1 MSAGLLRAFTI
12 SMSVVYLEGIQS
24 KEHFPTLDDYR
35 ASHDTSAARNSLGG
49 SGCVEFCL
57 SRFPRLL
64 PLGFSRGTVGSPQ
77 VRRKGLGPSAVT
89 LAACET
95 KK

>member
-1 MSAGLLRAFTI
+1 
-12 SMSVVYLEGIQS
+12 MSVVYLEKGFRVRSISQPSMIIEHLMIQVL
-24 KEHFPTLDDYR
+24 PGTV
-35 ASHDTSAARNSLGG
+35 LGG

-77 VRRKGLGPSAVT
+77 VRRKGLDPSAVT